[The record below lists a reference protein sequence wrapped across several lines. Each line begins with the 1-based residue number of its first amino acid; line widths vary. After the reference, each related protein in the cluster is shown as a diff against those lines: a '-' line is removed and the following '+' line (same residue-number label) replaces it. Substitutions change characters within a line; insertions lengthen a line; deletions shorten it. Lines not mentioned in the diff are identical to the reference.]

1 MRIRRLLPALLV
13 IAAASPGLP
22 SPVLASP
29 ATSDGARQLE
39 QSYADYLTR
48 AVIDKGVVSVT
59 PDGDDYVVAWDLEKG
74 IVLLGADPGAL
85 KAARFSYRLTPTGD
99 GAWRLAAD
107 GFPTPD
113 DRRADRRR
121 SDDRDVRIARLRPP
135 GRLRPGAGRF
145 SAREARRRRR
155 SRQVQGRRLAT
166 DGRHRRSPRPASSA
180 RRAPRAPPT
189 APASTSHPSIRSL
202 R

>member
-13 IAAASPGLP
+13 VAAASPA
-22 SPVLASP
+22 LASP
-29 ATSDGARQLE
+29 ATSDGARRLE

-107 GFPTPD
+107 GFPDPRRSTRRPTPD
-113 DRRADRRR
+113 
-121 SDDRDVRIARLRPP
+121 
-135 GRLRPGAGRF
+135 G
-145 SAREARRRRR
+145 
-155 SRQVQGRRLAT
+155 
-166 DGRHRRSPRPASSA
+166 
-180 RRAPRAPPT
+180 
-189 APASTSHPSIRSL
+189 
-202 R
+202 